1 MTGSGDQQA
10 AVSGEGRAAGSEPDA
25 QVYRWLFGFLT
36 PHRLRLAAVF
46 AISLAASVLALAQPY
61 LTKFLIDD
69 GLLARD
75 FAMILIVCGA
85 MLVAGLVGAVLSG
98 FNRWHYITASSRIL
112 FALRAHVYG
121 HLQQLSPGY
130 FARARTGDLM
140 ARIDGDIAEVQR
152 FTVDSALALL
162 NGVIGL
168 VGALVLMISLSWKL
182 SLLAFVLLPLQVAFL
197 RAMRPRIET
206 MTRTLRERAS
216 DVSSFLIESLGAMKF
231 IQSVGAEARE
241 ADQLDRLQDSYF
253 GDLRRLQMTQFFT
266 TTTPGLLTLL
276 STVVVFAG
284 GGYMV
289 ITDALT
295 LGTLVAF
302 TAYLAR
308 ATGPVNTLLGLYVAL
323 RRARVS
329 LVRVLEITDA
339 APHVAAPAQPCD
351 LPPAASSDL
360 EFEGVTFAY
369 PGIDEPVLRE
379 VSASFPAGTKVAVGG
394 ASGAGKT
401 TLIDLMQRHFD
412 PQAGR
417 ILLGGIDLKDL
428 PLSDLRRRVA
438 VVAQDTVLF
447 SGSLMENVRYAA
459 PEAKEDDVMAAI
471 RSARV
476 DAFAEIL
483 PDGYETQVGSRGTIL
498 SGGQRQR
505 VAIARALLQDP
516 LVLVLDE
523 ATTGVDAET
532 EAQIAEA
539 IDRLFHDRTRILISH
554 HTAIADDVAL
564 VFDLAD
570 GRLRERPPADAEAR
584 GL

>member
-1 MTGSGDQQA
+1 MTGGGDQQA
-10 AVSGEGRAAGSEPDA
+10 AVSGEDRAAGSAPDA
-25 QVYRWLFGFLT
+25 QVYRWLFGFLR

-46 AISLAASVLALAQPY
+46 AISLAASLLALAQPY

-69 GLLARD
+69 GLLARN
-75 FAMILIVCGA
+75 MPVILTICGV
-85 MLVAGLVGAVLSG
+85 MLAAGLAGAVLSG

-121 HLQQLSPGY
+121 HLQRLSPGY
-130 FARARTGDLM
+130 FARSRTGDLM

-162 NGVIGL
+162 SGAIGL

-182 SLLAFVLLPLQVAFL
+182 SLLAFILLPLQVAFL
-197 RAMRPRIET
+197 RAMRPRIEA
-206 MTRTLRERAS
+206 MTRTLRERSS

-241 ADQLDRLQDSYF
+241 AEQLDRLQDGYF
-253 GDLRRLQMTQFFT
+253 HNPQRLQITQFFT
-266 TTTPGLLTLL
+266 PTTPSLLTLM
-276 STVVVFAG
+276 STVIVFAG
-284 GGYMV
+284 GGYLV

-329 LVRVLEITDA
+329 LVRVLEITEA
-339 APHVAAPAQPCD
+339 APHV
-351 LPPAASSDL
+351 LPPARPRDLPAAASCDL
-360 EFEGVTFAY
+360 ALEGVTFAY
-369 PGIDEPVLRE
+369 PGIDDPVLRD
-379 VSASFPAGTKVAVGG
+379 VSAEIPSGAKVSVTG

-417 ILLGGIDLKDL
+417 ILLGGTDLRDL

-447 SGSLMENVRYAA
+447 SGSLIENVRYAA
-459 PEAKEDDVMAAI
+459 PGATPDDVIKAI

-476 DAFAEIL
+476 DSFAKAL
-483 PDGYETQVGSRGTIL
+483 PEGYDTEVGSRGTIL

-523 ATTGVDAET
+523 ATTGVDPDT
-532 EAQIAEA
+532 EAQIAGA
-539 IDRLFHDRTRILISH
+539 IDTLFHDRTRIVISH
-554 HTAIADDVAL
+554 HTAIADDASL
-564 VFDLAD
+564 AFDLAG
-570 GRLRERPPADAEAR
+570 GRLRELPPEAARAR
-584 GL
+584 GQ

>member
-10 AVSGEGRAAGSEPDA
+10 AVSGEGRSAGSEPDA
-25 QVYRWLFGFLT
+25 DVYRWLFGFLR

-46 AISLAASVLALAQPY
+46 AISLGASLLALAQPY

-75 FAMILIVCGA
+75 FTMILIVCGA
-85 MLVAGLVGAVLSG
+85 MLAAGLAGAVLSG

-112 FALRAHVYG
+112 FALRADVYG

-130 FARARTGDLM
+130 FAKARTGDLM

-162 NGVIGL
+162 NGIIGL
-168 VGALVLMISLSWKL
+168 VGALVLMITLSWKL
-182 SLLAFVLLPLQVAFL
+182 SLLAFILLPLQVAFL

-241 ADQLDRLQDSYF
+241 ADQLDRLQDTYF
-253 GDLRRLQMTQFFT
+253 NDLRRLQMTQFFT

-276 STVVVFAG
+276 STVIVFAG

-339 APHVAAPAQPCD
+339 APHVTAPAQPRD

-360 EFEGVTFAY
+360 SFEGVSFAY
-369 PGIDEPVLRE
+369 PGIDEPVLRG
-379 VSASFPAGTKVAVGG
+379 VSASIPAGTKVAVCG

-412 PQAGR
+412 PQAGT
-417 ILLGGIDLKDL
+417 IFLGGTDLKDL
-428 PLSDLRRRVA
+428 PLSELRRRVA

-459 PEAKEDDVMAAI
+459 PEASGEDVMAAI
-471 RSARV
+471 RSAQV
-476 DAFAEIL
+476 DAFAEAL
-483 PDGYETQVGSRGTIL
+483 PEGYDTQVGSRGAVL

-516 LVLVLDE
+516 LILVLDE

-532 EAQIAEA
+532 EAQIAAA
-539 IDRLFHDRTRILISH
+539 IDRLFHDRTRIAISH
-554 HTAIADDVAL
+554 HTAIAADASL

-570 GRLRERPPADAEAR
+570 GRLQQRLPADAEGR
-584 GL
+584 EP